1 MTHCASCGAENPE
14 GARFCNAC
22 AAPLAAPAPERRKL
36 ATAVFCDL
44 SGSTALAERV
54 DAEAVFGLMRSYFES
69 AQAALERHGGS
80 VEKFIGD
87 AVVGLFG
94 VPEAHEDDALRACRA
109 ALEIQERVRVLNEEL
124 EARYGTRIAVRI
136 GVNTGEVV
144 TGEVGSRSMF
154 AGGDSVVLGD
164 AMNVAARLEQAAGPG
179 EVLIGEPTFR
189 LVRDAAEVEPR
200 EAVEAKGKSEPVAAY
215 RLIGVAAAGRAGR
228 ESTTPLAGRE
238 TELEAL
244 VRAFDEVEAE
254 RSCRLVTV
262 VGEPG
267 IGKSR
272 LAAELLARI
281 GERARVARGGC
292 LSYGEGI
299 TYWPVAEV
307 VREVAGIREGQSLD
321 EARAG
326 LDAFLEG
333 SADGNAVATLIAQLL
348 GLAGGSTTSEELAW
362 AVRRFLTV
370 AAARQPLVVVIDDI
384 QWGERVLLDLLAALP
399 EWLPNLPL
407 LALCLA
413 RPELSERDPDWPV
426 TIRLVPLDSD
436 AVDSL
441 LGGLGVPPALRE
453 KLAGAAAGNPLFV
466 EELVAMLAEQGLLSG
481 DAEMDELELPVGINA
496 LLTARLDRLEAG
508 ARDALERGAV
518 EGEVFHQGAV
528 VELSDPSARN
538 HVPERLDDLEGRD
551 LVRPTP
557 GTVMGEVAFR
567 FKHLLVREAA
577 YRATAKKLRATL
589 HERFADWLERLAGD
603 RVTEYEEIIGYHLE
617 QAYRYRREIGSL
629 DDEVSALG
637 ERGAAHLVAAGWRA
651 DALSNYDAAANLFE
665 RALGIGLA
673 EPHARVRI
681 QAELASALGQTRR
694 PIAET
699 EKVFIEAIETAT
711 RLGERLIATEAE
723 IRLGWNRTGDSTV
736 SSEEQAS
743 MCNAAIETFTELGNQ
758 RGLADARRL
767 LGLMLG
773 NRGRPNEARQV
784 LELALVN
791 ADASGDAERRRSVIN
806 TLVGLYIVGPTP
818 VSEAIALSEELLL
831 SAGAD
836 RILEATLRRSLG
848 ALYSMGGRR
857 EDALKALGQGGAVL
871 DEVRIRR
878 LEVWRYTAAYGRRLC
893 GDRDGAERE
902 LRMTWDYFRGMRA
915 FDARAWRG
923 ALKLAALYCDEG
935 RFGEASELLA
945 YGDGTR
951 GADNRHAASIKA
963 RLAANDGQLDDATE
977 LAVRSIEEVE
987 KAGQLNDDVDLLA
1000 SAAVVFRAAG
1010 LSADA
1015 ENALQRALAIC
1026 RRKENFGAAAEL
1038 GSATAAL

>member
-1 MTHCASCGAENPE
+1 MSECATCGAENAE

-22 AAPLAAPAPERRKL
+22 GSPLAAPAPERRKL

-54 DAEAVFGLMRSYFES
+54 DAEAVFGLMRSYFEAS
-69 AQAALERHGGS
+69 QAALERHGGS

-109 ALEIQERVRVLNEEL
+109 ALEIQERVGVLNEEL

-154 AGGDSVVLGD
+154 AGADSVVLGD
-164 AMNVAARLEQAAGPG
+164 AMNVAARLEQAASPG

-200 EAVEAKGKSEPVAAY
+200 EPVEAKGKSEPVAAY
-215 RLIGVAAAGRAGR
+215 RLIGVAAAGRASR
-228 ESTTPLAGRE
+228 ESAAPLAGRD
-238 TELEAL
+238 TELETL
-244 VRAFDEVEAE
+244 VRAFDDVEAE

-281 GERARVARGGC
+281 GERAQVARGGC

-299 TYWPVAEV
+299 TYWAVAEV
-307 VREVAGIREGQSLD
+307 VREVAAIREGQSLD
-321 EARAG
+321 EARAKV
-326 LDAFLEG
+326 DAFLEG
-333 SADGNAVATLIAQLL
+333 SLDGAAVATLIAQLL
-348 GLAGGSTTSEELAW
+348 GLTGGSTTSEELAW
-362 AVRRFLTV
+362 AVRRFLAV

-384 QWGERVLLDLLAALP
+384 QWGERVLRDLIAGLP
-399 EWLPNLPL
+399 KWLQDLPL
-407 LALCLA
+407 FVLCLA

-426 TIRLVPLDSD
+426 TVRLQPLDRH
-436 AVDSL
+436 AVDAL
-441 LGGLGVPPALRE
+441 LAGLGAPPELRD
-453 KLAGAAAGNPLFV
+453 KLAEAAAGNPLFV
-466 EELVAMLAEQGLLSG
+466 EELVAMLSDQGLLGG
-481 DAEMDELELPVGINA
+481 DAEVDELELPVGINA

-528 VELSDPSARN
+528 VELSEASARDA
-538 HVPERLDDLEGRD
+538 VPGQLDDLESRD
-551 LVRPTP
+551 LVRPAP

-577 YRATAKKLRATL
+577 YRATAKRLRAAL

-603 RVTEYEEIIGYHLE
+603 RVAEYEEIIGYHLE

-629 DDEVSALG
+629 DDEVSVLG
-637 ERGAAHLVAAGWRA
+637 ERGAAHLVAAAWRA

-665 RALGIGLA
+665 RALAIGLT
-673 EPHARVRI
+673 EPHGRVRI
-681 QAELASALGQTRR
+681 QAELASALGQTQR
-694 PIAET
+694 PVAET
-699 EKVFIEAIETAT
+699 ELVFTEAIETAT
-711 RLGERLIATEAE
+711 RLGERGIAAEAL
-723 IRLGWNRTGDSTV
+723 IRLGWNRTGDATV
-736 SSEEQAS
+736 SAEDQIAA
-743 MCNAAIETFTELGNQ
+743 CNSAIETFTELGNE

-767 LGLMLG
+767 LGLMLS
-773 NRGRPNEARQV
+773 NRGRPDEARHV

-806 TLVGLYIVGPTP
+806 TLVGMYIVGPTP
-818 VSEAIALSEELLL
+818 VSEGIALSEGLLL
-831 SAGAD
+831 SATGD
-836 RILEATLRRSLG
+836 RILEATLRRSVGVLYAMAARRNE
-848 ALYSMGGRR
+848 AL
-857 EDALKALGQGGAVL
+857 DALAQGGAVL

-878 LEVWRYTAAYGRRLC
+878 LEVWRHTAAYGRRLC

-902 LRMTWDYFRGMRA
+902 LRMTWDYFRNMRA
-915 FDARAWRG
+915 FDGRAWRG
-923 ALKLAALYCDEG
+923 AMKLASLCCDEG
-935 RFGEASELLA
+935 RFAEAAEFLA
-945 YGDGTR
+945 YGDKTR
-951 GADNRHAASIKA
+951 GEANRHWVSVTA
-963 RLAANDGQLDDATE
+963 RLAAADGRPEDAVA
-977 LAVRSIEEVE
+977 LAQRSIAAVGE
-987 KAGQLNDDVDLLA
+987 AGLVNDDIDLLA
-1000 SAAVVFRAAG
+1000 AAATVFRAAG
-1010 LSADA
+1010 LSAEADDA
-1015 ENALQRALAIC
+1015 LRRALAIC
-1026 RRKENFGAAAEL
+1026 EQKENLGAAAEVQ
-1038 GSATAAL
+1038 ARAE